1 MADCG
6 TGRSVEATVEGGL
19 GASGAPLA
27 VGRDAVSAA
36 MLAADGDAS
45 FDAGLAAVVAAVA
58 AAMVAVDRDASF
70 GAALAAVPDAVSAAM
85 VAADGDA
92 SFDAAGDVCGAGTA
106 AVLDVRANA
115 AVGCDAAALDVAGVP
130 LFIAAVDVTDGSALA
145 TPVPAPDDASDAATL
160 AFSVASRFG
169 DNLFCD
175 ADASFETE
183 TAPDGVC
190 VVTTPVAMLA
200 VARSR
205 FEAKLTASATDRR
218 DASRVI
224 GGSVAIAGMLTA
236 ATFLAVDAMF
246 LRTASGTDE
255 EPEALADATPVA
267 LVSLASAAFDS
278 MTGGAAFT
286 AETASVAD
294 EPIPDALAGA
304 TRAVCTVAAEADA
317 FTVVAAEL
325 VFAATS
331 PAFCASSACRR
342 ASVCRSASSRR
353 CDADDPPPTAP
364 AVLTD
369 CAGARSASDC
379 K

>member
-1 MADCG
+1 MGGCG
-6 TGRSVEATVEGGL
+6 IGRSVEARVEGRL

-27 VGRDAVSAA
+27 VGLDAVSAA
-36 MLAADGDAS
+36 ILAADGDAS
-45 FDAGLAAVVAAVA
+45 FDAGLAAVVDAVA
-58 AAMVAVDRDASF
+58 AAIVTVDRDASF
-70 GAALAAVPDAVSAAM
+70 GAGLSAVPDAVLAAI
-85 VAADGDA
+85 VAADGDT
-92 SFDAAGDVCGAGTA
+92 SFDAADDVCGAETA

-115 AVGCDAAALDVAGVP
+115 AVDCDAAALDVAAVP
-130 LFIAAVDVTDGSALA
+130 LSTAAVDVTDGTAFA

-160 AFSVASRFG
+160 ASSVPSRFG
-169 DNLFCD
+169 DDLLCE

-183 TAPDGVC
+183 SALDGVC
-190 VVTTPVAMLA
+190 VATTPVAMLA
-200 VARSR
+200 VTRSR
-205 FEAKLTASATDRR
+205 FEAELTASATARR

-236 ATFLAVDAMF
+236 GTLLAVDAMF
-246 LRTASGTDE
+246 LRTASGTDVE
-255 EPEALADATPVA
+255 AGALADATPVA
-267 LVSLASAAFDS
+267 LVSLASTAFDS
-278 MTGGAAFT
+278 TTGGAAFT

-304 TRAVCTVAAEADA
+304 TRAVCTVAADADA
-317 FTVVAAEL
+317 STVVAADL
-325 VFAATS
+325 VVPATP
-331 PAFCASSACRR
+331 PAFCASSSCRR